1 LISFHR
7 AVGKPVGHTMLDE
20 AQRRLRALVAE
31 QGPSVVDD
39 RQRCQNL
46 IRDYGLTDRGSVN
59 ILIAALEENIPADLR
74 KPDAV
79 GTLDLLMANLRGRLQ
94 TNHGQT
100 EDASRWAVESWAVAL
115 GLLEDAHARAPIA
128 DADGPP
134 RDVSSQTARPRLSHP
149 VVRWTVSAMA
159 ITVTIIAYSA
169 AAIRLDAETAAETA
183 RSAGLV
189 QNMRKQVDI
198 RSIFPK
204 PTLTFATESHI
215 TRNKSGDTLTISVN
229 IDGTKG
235 SASGT
240 LKSESGIISNISFD
254 LNLFRIITTIKEKKN
269 SYVLRPPDSSGT
281 SITIAVDNSGKYT
294 LDEICLGA
302 SISGTRGCF
311 R

>member
-134 RDVSSQTARPRLSHP
+134 RDVSSQTARPRSKY
-149 VVRWTVSAMA
+149 SAVQWSAAMIVIA
-159 ITVTIIAYSA
+159 VTIIAYSV
-169 AAIRLDAETAAETA
+169 AAIGLSAVTAQSERLVE
-183 RSAGLV
+183 GL
-189 QNMRKQVDI
+189 QKSVD
-198 RSIFPK
+198 SKKIFPK
-204 PTLTFATESHI
+204 PILTFATVSHI

-254 LNLFRIITTIKEKKN
+254 LNLVRIITKIINNEN
-269 SYVLRPPDSSGT
+269 FYVLRPPDSSGT
-281 SITIAVDNSGKYT
+281 SILIAVDNSGKYT

-302 SISGTRGCF
+302 SILGTGGCF